1 MASDMKISHT
11 SAGSNGFGL
20 SCSIKVMLVYLA
32 FRYCAGNRRR
42 SGWEAE
48 AIAYLANGLWWKTGK
63 PGTLTYFQPFPFAV
77 GEEEIALGKTT
88 GFPQQRV
95 EHSSRITPA
104 TLFVSI
110 SIASATPD
118 RDMDEEAFP

>member
-48 AIAYLANGLWWKTGK
+48 AIEYLANGLGWMNRAEN
-63 PGTLTYFQPFPFAV
+63 PHA
-77 GEEEIALGKTT
+77 A
-88 GFPQQRV
+88 
-95 EHSSRITPA
+95 A
-104 TLFVSI
+104 
-110 SIASATPD
+110 ASGAC
-118 RDMDEEAFP
+118 